1 MSELELLI
9 QQKRELEAKI
19 KALKNQ
25 SQQYGAAKVDVE
37 HYPTSKPDRHFLAI
51 YYKPLDDGRA
61 KWQTI
66 FSANSRQGV
75 VDAIPSI
82 ISNLQSLYSVL
93 TVENSINVE
102 GDEDAKD

>member
-25 SQQYGAAKVDVE
+25 SQQYGMAKVDVE
-37 HYPTSKPDRHFLAI
+37 HYPTLKPDRHFLAI
-51 YYKPLDDGRA
+51 HYQPLGDGRA

-66 FSANSRQGV
+66 FSANSRQEV
-75 VDAIPSI
+75 VDAIPGI

-93 TVENSINVE
+93 TDK
-102 GDEDAKD
+102 GEDA